1 MAENSTSRW
10 PIGQTTCESWGKA
23 SGDGLTGLRATALD
37 VDLVDPNLTAVLSAG
52 TCGTSGFAT
61 GGYCLGVPSKIRAT
75 VNPSAP
81 APVTKALATGVLQV
95 E

>member
-10 PIGQTTCESWGKA
+10 PTGQTTRESWGKA
-23 SGDGLTGLRATALD
+23 SGDGLTGLRVSALE

-52 TCGTSGFAT
+52 TCGTGASPAPN
-61 GGYCLGVPSKIRAT
+61 CLVVSCKTRAT
-75 VNPSAP
+75 VYPSAP
-81 APVTKALATGVLQV
+81 APETTTPWTGVLQV